1 MWGAT
6 QCVQLGHIHGVIS
19 IHAPR
24 VGCDYRILGD
34 TQQSHR
40 FQSTHPVWGA
50 TLGLVYLRCPV
61 QFQSTHPVWGATICE
76 MDFRQEIS
84 NFNPRTPC
92 GVRRASSSPTG
103 SMRRYFN
110 PRTPCGVRPA
120 GLSFQSL
127 AVSRFQ
133 STHPVWGATLIHGV
147 VLPINDH
154 ISIHA
159 PRVGCDATSK
169 SCFAHRLKIS
179 IHAPRVGCDQVQRAV
194 NTMAKTFQSTHPVW
208 GATWPRKPP

>member
-133 STHPVWGATLIHGV
+133 STHPVWGATWRGVPHQHGF
-147 VLPINDH
+147 P
-154 ISIHA
+154 
-159 PRVGCDATSK
+159 
-169 SCFAHRLKIS
+169 
-179 IHAPRVGCDQVQRAV
+179 
-194 NTMAKTFQSTHPVW
+194 FQSTHPVW
-208 GATWPRKPP
+208 GATKRLERYYSISQFQSTHPVWGATHRGQRL